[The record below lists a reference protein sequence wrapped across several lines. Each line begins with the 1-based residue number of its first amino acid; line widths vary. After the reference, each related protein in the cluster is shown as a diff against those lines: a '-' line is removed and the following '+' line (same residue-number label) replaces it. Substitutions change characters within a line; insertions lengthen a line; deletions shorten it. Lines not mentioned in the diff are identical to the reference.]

1 MNSSNSIPEPNSTY
15 NLYLVVKDKQDYLIS
30 ACGFVSTST
39 IDKYIF
45 QMLKDTHFSMIRYPT
60 DGCELEIV
68 FIKNIKSNDKNK
80 LAILD
85 YYNNTSRDVTMNV
98 KPIIKFNCDH
108 IGDHIELG
116 MFTLTNDTK
125 IKNIE
130 LQFFVNNYQD
140 KLHISNPYFSITK
153 NDLNNLIK

>member
-1 MNSSNSIPEPNSTY
+1 M
-15 NLYLVVKDKQDYLIS
+15 
-30 ACGFVSTST
+30 
-39 IDKYIF
+39 
-45 QMLKDTHFSMIRYPT
+45 
-60 DGCELEIV
+60 
-68 FIKNIKSNDKNK
+68 SNDKNK

-153 NDLNNLIK
+153 NDLNNLIKWFK

>member
-1 MNSSNSIPEPNSTY
+1 MNSSNSTY
-15 NLYLVVKDKQDYLIS
+15 NLYLVVKDKHNYLIS

-45 QMLKDTHFSMIRYPT
+45 QMLKDTHFSMIRSPT
-60 DGCELEIV
+60 EGCELEIV
-68 FIKNIKSNDKNK
+68 FIKNMESNDKNK

-85 YYNNTSRDVTMNV
+85 YYNNTSQDVTMNI
-98 KPIIKFNCDH
+98 KPIIKFKCDH
-108 IGDHIELG
+108 IEDHIELN
-116 MFTLTNDTK
+116 MLSLTSDTNM
-125 IKNIE
+125 KNIE

-140 KLHISNPYFSITK
+140 KLHISNPYFRITK